1 MPPAVRAR
9 RASTVVPLPSAA
21 GGTGTGT
28 PRERRRVDVDVVVP
42 LSPLDTRWAALPPVC
57 HVFLFPAAAAHRQQ
71 VPFLFSDVV
80 RGLRS
85 SLAAVLP
92 AFHTLAG
99 ELAYSPELG
108 TVTIVCGEDAA
119 VAFVEAET
127 DLDLA
132 SLVVEDD
139 DGTADLDLD
148 VLPQL
153 VPDIRREVLPAPMF
167 AAQVRVT
174 CMCIY
179 VYMYT

>member
-21 GGTGTGT
+21 AGT

-108 TVTIVCGEDAA
+108 TVTIVCGEDAG

-132 SLVVEDD
+132 SLVGVEDD
-139 DGTADLDLD
+139 DGAVDLD
-148 VLPQL
+148 VDALPQL
-153 VPDIRREVLPAPMF
+153 VPDIRREELPAPMF
-167 AAQVRVT
+167 AAQVCVS
-174 CMCIY
+174 Y
-179 VYMYT
+179 VCMYT